1 MKSNLLY
8 SIALFATIALFSSC
22 YSTKKIS
29 YFNDLR
35 DSTTWSAPI
44 TNYIQPKFQK
54 NDKISVEVRT
64 IDKGTS
70 DFLNSG
76 AIINSGAGTS
86 TETAASQGNKQKGY
100 IVDQHG
106 DIYLPFIG
114 KIHTE
119 GLTKLELKE
128 AITRE
133 ISKYIKNPIVYVE
146 WMNFKY
152 TIIGETQRS
161 GVYEL
166 QGDRMNVIEAI
177 AQAGDFT
184 KTAEMNNVML
194 IREENGE
201 RKMVKLDFQNSDLLN
216 SPYFYIQQNDILYL
230 TPSKYADQKP
240 QSQIRQF
247 TLLSTITALSGT
259 VIGIISLTRK

>member
-1 MKSNLLY
+1 MKSNL
-8 SIALFATIALFSSC
+8 SCAIALFAVLLLSSC
-22 YSTKKIS
+22 YSTKKIT

-35 DSTTWSAPI
+35 DSSAWSAPI

-54 NDKISVEVRT
+54 DDRISVEVRT

-76 AIINSGAGTS
+76 AIINSSAGTS
-86 TETAASQGNKQKGY
+86 GEGSTGQSSKEKGY
-100 IVDQHG
+100 VVDEKG

-114 KIHTE
+114 KIHAE
-119 GLTKLELKE
+119 GLTKMELKE

-133 ISKYIKNPIVYVE
+133 ISKYVKNPIVYVE
-146 WMNFKY
+146 WLNFKY
-152 TIIGETQRS
+152 TVIGETKGT

-166 QGDRMNVIEAI
+166 EGDRMNVIQAV
-177 AQAGDFT
+177 AKAGDFN
-184 KTAEMNNVML
+184 KTAEMDNVML

-201 RKMVKLDFQNSDLLN
+201 RKMVKLDFQSSELLN

-240 QSQIRQF
+240 QNQIRQL

-259 VIGIISLTRK
+259 IIGIISLTRK